1 MIFKVDLS
9 FVFGLFCVV
18 LPFFFFPSIYGS
30 VFLARNLWAVSVI
43 LVPASPTWF
52 RSTLALLL
60 FSIPLVNSSLQL
72 ILYPH
77 HLLFLILHFL
87 CCCIP
92 HSQVLSSVP
101 STPLTSQFPL
111 LLHNVEIKWGQLVS
125 VLFYSLWLRF
135 PSFVFCP
142 LWREQISSSFHRTAV
157 GIRSVLFL
165 WPLGWGGCRAAW
177 RMGEGRRWAHWDA
190 SFHPPKLAFLP
201 QKLCVQHQISVL
213 IGEGRRLHGISTVN
227 PEAACSRTSLSW
239 AVFFSDACFPSPF
252 PFR

>member
-1 MIFKVDLS
+1 MIPFHSCS
-9 FVFGLFCVV
+9 FVIFYSLGE
-18 LPFFFFPSIYGS
+18 FFSAAYFVPSS
-30 VFLARNLWAVSVI
+30 SF
-43 LVPASPTWF
+43 VPHSAFS
-52 RSTLALLL
+52 LLL
-60 FSIPLVNSSLQL
+60 CS
-72 ILYPH
+72 
-77 HLLFLILHFL
+77 
-87 CCCIP
+87 
-92 HSQVLSSVP
+92 HSQDLSSVS

-125 VLFYSLWLRF
+125 FLFYSLWLCF

-165 WPLGWGGCRAAW
+165 WPLGWGGWRAAW
-177 RMGEGRRWAHWDA
+177 RMGERRRWAHWGA

-201 QKLCVQHQISVL
+201 QKPCVQHQISVL
-213 IGEGRRLHGISTVN
+213 IGEGRRLRGISTVN